1 VYYESSI
8 SASTA
13 APSGERYAVGYEHG
27 GVAYTMYPNP
37 GDGRYTI
44 ARIGGVDEVVDASV
58 LNVSGQVV
66 DAAQLNF
73 AKGES
78 TLQLST
84 KTPGVYLLK
93 LTDKKCVVSTLRFML
108 Q

>member
-1 VYYESSI
+1 MYYESSI